1 MGKRLPTILG
11 KAIDDTVKTLNEES
25 EEERIVDLVE
35 CIHRMDTLMDDMIAN
50 RQSGGLI
57 SADCVLILSRQAP
70 TNHR

>member
-50 RQSGGLI
+50 RQSGGLL
-57 SADCVLILSRQAP
+57 SADFMLTSSRQAP
-70 TNHR
+70 TYH

>member
-50 RQSGGLI
+50 RQSGGLF
-57 SADCVLILSRQAP
+57 A
-70 TNHR
+70 